1 MEALRDRL
9 AEVLKRGW
17 WSLLLRGLVAIAF
30 AVLTWLQ
37 PQISLTALVYVFGFY
52 ALVDGILAAGA
63 AIAGR
68 NLSRS
73 WWMLLLSGLVGIAV
87 GVLTF
92 MRPGITA
99 LGLLV
104 YIAIWAI
111 GTGLFTIFAAIRL
124 RKEIQ
129 NEWILI
135 LNGLAALAFGG
146 LLVARPGAGALA
158 VLWLIAT
165 LAFIL
170 GITLVMLAF
179 RVRSLGKL
187 VGTGAPAKA

>member
-1 MEALRDRL
+1 TALASSAPAPRSPSRVSGARIIAPAPAGPRFLLDSPPKDQRPPPLVSSYRGGVMEALRDRL

-17 WSLLLRGLVAIAF
+17 WSLLLRGVVAIAF

-104 YIAIWAI
+104 YI
-111 GTGLFTIFAAIRL
+111 
-124 RKEIQ
+124 
-129 NEWILI
+129 
-135 LNGLAALAFGG
+135 
-146 LLVARPGAGALA
+146 
-158 VLWLIAT
+158 
-165 LAFIL
+165 
-170 GITLVMLAF
+170 
-179 RVRSLGKL
+179 
-187 VGTGAPAKA
+187 